1 MKHLQ
6 AQRDEQSAKLE
17 EAKRNDEQA
26 QSQFFSGM
34 QELIKLRN
42 ELHNLEQEQEQ
53 RARRREALKKSIE
66 EAEAADRQAQEQYS
80 SLLEQ
85 QSQCAHGMELVRKKG
100 EELRSAYDAGQ
111 KELQAVRSSQQQCQR
126 QLTAAETREQSLKR
140 LQQSYE
146 GFSYGIKAV
155 LKAQEPWREQVVG
168 VAAELLQVE
177 DKYVAAIE
185 TALGEGAQNLVMRS
199 ANAAKEAIAYL
210 KRSNSGRATFLPL
223 DTVQRRGPN
232 REEEALAKLPG
243 ILGYAVDL
251 IGFKP
256 EAENAVRFCW
266 AEC

>member
-1 MKHLQ
+1 MREQEARMQELATEFDAVEKRHAVADGAVKQLQ
-6 AQRDEQSAKLE
+6 AQRDEQSAKLA

-34 QELIKLRN
+34 QELIELRN

-66 EAEAADRQAQEQYS
+66 EAEAADRQAQEQYN

-185 TALGEGAQNLVMRS
+185 TA
-199 ANAAKEAIAYL
+199 
-210 KRSNSGRATFLPL
+210 
-223 DTVQRRGPN
+223 
-232 REEEALAKLPG
+232 
-243 ILGYAVDL
+243 
-251 IGFKP
+251 
-256 EAENAVRFCW
+256 
-266 AEC
+266 